1 MDPFDFHGIYIKKKA
16 TMEVNGFHQH
26 LIVTILFNV
35 QFKSMFHFGIKKS
48 FRTSKSSLLTRT
60 FHKFA
65 LTCFYNMEGF
75 KMEKNQELHQHYIR
89 ITFYCIQC

>member
-35 QFKSMFHFGIKKS
+35 QFKSMFNFGIKKS
-48 FRTSKSSLLTRT
+48 FRTSKSSL
-60 FHKFA
+60 
-65 LTCFYNMEGF
+65 
-75 KMEKNQELHQHYIR
+75 
-89 ITFYCIQC
+89 